1 MQGKNNTLAVSLI
14 MVILTSAGRITYI
27 NLIVCSSVFV
37 NKFHAQPT
45 MVNIIFV
52 RTNTFGF
59 DKGCSVRL
67 SGGVKALATM
77 HDLSRKV
84 N

>member
-1 MQGKNNTLAVSLI
+1 MLAVSLI
-14 MVILTSAGRITYI
+14 MVILTSSGRITYI
-27 NLIVCSSVFV
+27 DLMGCSSGFV
-37 NKFHAQPT
+37 NKFHAQPIT
-45 MVNIIFV
+45 VNIVFV
-52 RTNTFGF
+52 RTNTIGF
-59 DKGCSVRL
+59 DKCCSVGL